1 MEEACDIRIE
11 LLGDDG
17 STTVLKKSL
26 SVQKG
31 EVVDGTFM
39 DCAMLCDF
47 YEKAIGRA
55 KDLDVLFSLHL
66 KATMMKISDPIMFGH
81 CVKVYFKDVFAKYKD
96 TFAKLGVNAN
106 NGLGDVYKKIATL
119 PADEKAAIEADIMA
133 TYEKRGKM
141 AMVDGGRGITN
152 LHVPSDIIIDN
163 SMPTAIRGGG
173 KMWNTDDKEQDFLA
187 TIPDRGYASV
197 FGEVIEYCK

>member
-17 STTVLKKSL
+17 TTTVLKKSVP
-26 SVQKG
+26 VQKG

-47 YEKAIGRA
+47 YEQAINRA

-81 CVKVYFKDVFAKYKD
+81 CVKVYFKDVFAKHKD
-96 TFAKLGVNAN
+96 TFANLGVDVN
-106 NGLGDVYKKIATL
+106 NGLGDVYKKIASL
-119 PADEKAAIEADIMA
+119 PAEEKAAIEADIMA
-133 TYEKRGKM
+133 TYDQRAKM
-141 AMVDGGRGITN
+141 AIEA
-152 LHVPSDIIIDN
+152 DI
-163 SMPTAIRGGG
+163 M
-173 KMWNTDDKEQDFLA
+173 A
-187 TIPDRGYASV
+187 TYDQRA
-197 FGEVIEYCK
+197 K